1 MKKITCIIG
10 TRPQLIKHSA
20 LLNELEKSFAV
31 TTINTLQHY
40 QYELNDLLSEELFQK
55 KQFFNIEM
63 PHNLMPAERLGK
75 MIIEINNVVNSNK
88 PDCILV
94 YGDTDTTLAG
104 ALAVNKN
111 NIKLVHIEAGERSY
125 NKNMPEEHNRV
136 ITDYLSNIHFCA
148 SQKAVENLKKENI
161 TEHVFYTGDLMK
173 DVFLDFVTRPTSPPA
188 ENYFFC
194 TIHRNYNKDNPKK
207 LKDLF
212 DTLNALP
219 KKIIFSIHPATL
231 KSLEINGINIKD
243 YENIQVLPPLSYKQ
257 SISYQKFSDA
267 VITDSG
273 GIQKE
278 AYWLKRP
285 CITIRKES
293 EWTETLKGNWNRLVY
308 DNLSELDQMIKTM
321 PDNKQYNEDLYGD
334 GKAATT
340 ITNILSQLI

>member
-1 MKKITCIIG
+1 
-10 TRPQLIKHSA
+10 
-20 LLNELEKSFAV
+20 
-31 TTINTLQHY
+31 
-40 QYELNDLLSEELFQK
+40 
-55 KQFFNIEM
+55 
-63 PHNLMPAERLGK
+63 
-75 MIIEINNVVNSNK
+75 
-88 PDCILV
+88 
-94 YGDTDTTLAG
+94 
-104 ALAVNKN
+104 
-111 NIKLVHIEAGERSY
+111 
-125 NKNMPEEHNRV
+125 
-136 ITDYLSNIHFCA
+136 
-148 SQKAVENLKKENI
+148 
-161 TEHVFYTGDLMK
+161 
-173 DVFLDFVTRPTSPPA
+173 
-188 ENYFFC
+188 
-194 TIHRNYNKDNPKK
+194 
-207 LKDLF
+207 
-212 DTLNALP
+212 LP

>member
-161 TEHVFYTGDLMK
+161 LSMYFIL
-173 DVFLDFVTRPTSPPA
+173 VT
-188 ENYFFC
+188 
-194 TIHRNYNKDNPKK
+194 
-207 LKDLF
+207 
-212 DTLNALP
+212 
-219 KKIIFSIHPATL
+219 
-231 KSLEINGINIKD
+231 
-243 YENIQVLPPLSYKQ
+243 
-257 SISYQKFSDA
+257 
-267 VITDSG
+267 
-273 GIQKE
+273 
-278 AYWLKRP
+278 
-285 CITIRKES
+285 
-293 EWTETLKGNWNRLVY
+293 
-308 DNLSELDQMIKTM
+308 
-321 PDNKQYNEDLYGD
+321 
-334 GKAATT
+334 
-340 ITNILSQLI
+340 